1 MRCFFILAGLAGVIL
16 VSVALAGDEAAAPA
30 PDVKALAAK
39 VEALTKQVSE
49 LKDQV
54 DELKL
59 QVAVAGARPVTTP
72 APPSGIPRNAS
83 PREINGSTYYIIPV
97 GAQPPASRQ
106 K

>member
-1 MRCFFILAGLAGVIL
+1 MRSYFVLAGLAGVIL
-16 VSVALAGDEAAAPA
+16 VSVAIAGDEAAAPA

-39 VEALTKQVSE
+39 VEALTKQVGE
-49 LKDQV
+49 LKNQV

-59 QVAVAGARPVTTP
+59 QVAVAGARPITTP

-97 GAQPPASRQ
+97 GEQQAAKERP
-106 K
+106 